1 MYVELFLLDNFLM
14 NYLIFKAAEALV
26 GSPARRFFVPMGASL
41 GAAYAWA
48 ALEFFPWLLHPM
60 AKILCGGT
68 LSLFLCRRLPRDF
81 PAAAAALLAATLLL
95 GGAAY
100 AVALMNGGSVEAGAF
115 YAGDLLRVLL
125 ITGALAIPLP
135 RCIRMWHRRQGRHAQ
150 ELLLKITH
158 QGKARVLRAMVDTG
172 NALYDPIS
180 GLPVI
185 VVNAR
190 HMPANAALRPVPCD
204 TIAGS
209 TVLYACRPDRIQAR
223 RDGWNDLAA
232 LVAASPNELIHADA
246 LVGSHVLR

>member
-14 NYLIFKAAEALV
+14 NYLIFKAAEALT
-26 GSPARRFFVPMGASL
+26 GSPARRFILPLGATF
-41 GAAYAWA
+41 GAAYALVA
-48 ALEFFPWLLHPM
+48 TGFFPVLLHPA
-60 AKILCGGT
+60 AKIFIGAV

-81 PAAAAALLAATLLL
+81 PAAAAALFGATLLL

-100 AVALMNGGSVEAGAF
+100 AVALMSGGSVEAGVI

-125 ITGALAIPLP
+125 ITAVIAVPLP

-158 QGKARVLRAMVDTG
+158 GGKARVLRAMVDTG
-172 NALYDPIS
+172 NSLYDPIS

-185 VVNAR
+185 VVNPR
-190 HMPANAALRPVPCD
+190 HMPKDAALRPIPCD

-223 RDGWNDLAA
+223 RNEWRDLAA
-232 LVAASPNELIHADA
+232 LVAASPKELIHADA
-246 LVGSHVLR
+246 LIGVHVLR